1 METKLEVLTH
11 EECATKFNVSSYRE
25 QAELCAGN
33 KVPYPTVKVY
43 VRKKLRQPKNGQKY
57 VFVYSKDE
65 KNTVRY
71 TCWVSI
77 RFTNK
82 YFVV

>member
-11 EECATKFNVSSYRE
+11 EECATTFNVSSYRE

-43 VRKKLRQPKNGQKY
+43 VRKKLRQPKNGKKY

-65 KNTVRY
+65 KNTVRF
-71 TCWVSI
+71 TCWVSLKI
-77 RFTNK
+77 
-82 YFVV
+82 Y